1 MHLNWQPAPGVT
13 NPNEPWLY
21 GVNDPAGEV
30 LALLDPWVDPPPG
43 ADDAMIGRWRLVRYK
58 LQDDSEL
65 LNALEEHP
73 EVGDLPQELKLV
85 VGSVLGQDPKSVQTL
100 GCERVLELVGDA
112 GRDWVAERTER
123 ALRQLLAVIRG
134 GAREEVLVSRGK
146 LAELL
151 ERTAVLHDLL
161 DDWVESGGRF
171 TYLYGLVSA
180 INDRRAGLL
189 DAMDEQPT
197 SLDEWARYLRHRMV
211 EHLAG
216 ASDDAEMSHEQA
228 DDLSWTA
235 AMALEAAF
243 MVSARW
249 GDDRALQEML
259 DDATNC
265 LVDALDHGHA
275 DTVEWLACATHTSLN
290 IPEPDAADEPLQDAL
305 GRLLAIYAHLAG
317 AVVQAGRIGCA
328 RADHSPED
336 E

>member
-13 NPNEPWLY
+13 NPDEPWLY
-21 GVNDPAGEV
+21 SVDDRAGEV

-43 ADDAMIGRWRLVRYK
+43 VDDARIGRWRLVRYV

-73 EVGDLPQELKLV
+73 EAEDLPQEIKLV

-100 GCERVLELVGDA
+100 GCERVLELVGEA
-112 GRDWVAERTER
+112 GRDWVADRTER
-123 ALRQLLAVIRG
+123 ALRQLLAVIRVG
-134 GAREEVLVSRGK
+134 EREEVLVSRGE
-146 LAELL
+146 LAELM
-151 ERTAVLHDLL
+151 ERAALLNDLL

-171 TYLYGLVSA
+171 AYLYGLVSA

-216 ASDDAEMSHEQA
+216 ASDDAEMGHELA

-275 DTVEWLACATHTSLN
+275 DTVEWLACATHTSLD
-290 IPEPDAADEPLQDAL
+290 IPEPDAADEQPQDAL

-328 RADHSPED
+328 RAEHSPED

>member
-1 MHLNWQPAPGVT
+1 MHLNWQSAPGVT
-13 NPNEPWLY
+13 NPIEPWLY
-21 GVNDPAGEV
+21 SVNDPAGEV

-43 ADDAMIGRWRLVRYK
+43 ADGARIGRWRLVRYE

-73 EVGDLPQELKLV
+73 EVEDLPQELKLV

-100 GCERVLELVGDA
+100 GCERVLELVGEA

-123 ALRQLLAVIRG
+123 ALRRLLAVIRVG
-134 GAREEVLVSRGK
+134 EREEVLVSRGE

-151 ERTAVLHDLL
+151 ERTALLNDLL

-171 TYLYGLVSA
+171 SYLYGLVSA

-216 ASDDAEMSHEQA
+216 ASDNAEMSHELA
-228 DDLSWTA
+228 DELSWTA
-235 AMALEAAF
+235 AMALEAAL

-249 GDDRALQEML
+249 GDDRSVQEML

-275 DTVEWLACATHTSLN
+275 DTVEWLECATHTSLD
-290 IPEPDAADEPLQDAL
+290 IPEPDAADERPQDAL

>member
-1 MHLNWQPAPGVT
+1 M
-13 NPNEPWLY
+13 
-21 GVNDPAGEV
+21 DDRAGEV

-43 ADDAMIGRWRLVRYK
+43 VDDARIGRWRLVRYV

-73 EVGDLPQELKLV
+73 EAEDLPQEIKLV

-100 GCERVLELVGDA
+100 GCERVLELVGEA
-112 GRDWVAERTER
+112 GRDWVADRTER
-123 ALRQLLAVIRG
+123 ALRQLLAVIRVG
-134 GAREEVLVSRGK
+134 EREEVLVSRGE
-146 LAELL
+146 LAELM
-151 ERTAVLHDLL
+151 ERAALLNDLL

-171 TYLYGLVSA
+171 AYLYGLVSA

-216 ASDDAEMSHEQA
+216 ASDDAEMGHELA

-265 LVDALDHGHA
+265 LVDALDHGHT
-275 DTVEWLACATHTSLN
+275 DTVEWLECATHTSLD
-290 IPEPDAADEPLQDAL
+290 IPEPDAADEQPQDAL

-328 RADHSPED
+328 RAEHSPED